1 MTVNEPSTLVICNVR
16 WHLATGAQAVHVY
29 LDDPEDPV
37 ADALRAVS
45 GCHVTLCDDV
55 YWAGHRGARGRPASQ
70 MRRQSINANV
80 AKDVSGSD
88 WLFHIDA
95 DEFIWQDN
103 PLSDELAQVK
113 SANTEVNLTVLERLF
128 PQGGAKS
135 TLFEGAFRVTADL
148 TEGNQ
153 AAAYG
158 PFAAMMK
165 RGQYSHGA
173 GKGGVRTSDRL
184 RLGVHNATQLR
195 DDTWRRAA
203 RHVAR
208 SARLLHFDGLTPLH
222 WLAKV
227 LRYRRNPAE
236 VQNVILQAHRAAQM
250 DWMSTRCASV
260 KEAEAAHHALFALTP
275 DRRARLSAFD
285 LLCDVPFDPGA
296 VLGTDAPD
304 LTPAAFDA
312 DLMARTPWLRDTLG
326 GV

>member
-1 MTVNEPSTLVICNVR
+1 MAE
-16 WHLATGAQAVHVY
+16 
-29 LDDPEDPV
+29 
-37 ADALRAVS
+37 
-45 GCHVTLCDDV
+45 
-55 YWAGHRGARGRPASQ
+55 
-70 MRRQSINANV
+70 
-80 AKDVSGSD
+80 
-88 WLFHIDA
+88 
-95 DEFIWQDN
+95 
-103 PLSDELAQVK
+103 VK

-128 PQGGAKS
+128 PQGGAQS
-135 TLFEGAFRVTADL
+135 TLFEGVFRATADL

-184 RLGVHNATQLR
+184 RLGVHTATQLR

-275 DRRARLSAFD
+275 DRRARLSAID
-285 LLCDVPFDPGA
+285 LLCDEPFDPGA